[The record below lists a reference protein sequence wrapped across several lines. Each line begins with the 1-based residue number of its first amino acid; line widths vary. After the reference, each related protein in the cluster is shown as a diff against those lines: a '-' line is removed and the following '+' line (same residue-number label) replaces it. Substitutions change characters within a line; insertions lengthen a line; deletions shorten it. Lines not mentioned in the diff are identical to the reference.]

1 MFVVLEVFMEV
12 LIPLLMANIIDIGI
26 ANGDMGYITE
36 MGILLVVMAI
46 LALVF
51 GAIAGNM
58 AAKGAAGYAKICAMI
73 FFIKFRIFHSRTLI
87 SFPRPVW

>member
-46 LALVF
+46 LALVL
-51 GAIAGNM
+51 ARLQEIWRRKELPVM
-58 AAKGAAGYAKICAMI
+58 PKICAMI
-73 FFIKFRIFHSRTLI
+73 FL
-87 SFPRPVW
+87 